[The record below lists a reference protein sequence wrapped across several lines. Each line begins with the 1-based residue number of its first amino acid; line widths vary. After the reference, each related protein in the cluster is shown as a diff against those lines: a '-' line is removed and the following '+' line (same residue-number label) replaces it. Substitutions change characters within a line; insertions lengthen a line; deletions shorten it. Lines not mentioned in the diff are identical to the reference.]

1 MTIELWVLITCCGL
15 ALFLSSVPLFRA
27 MRLQWGFKAMLGSR
41 EDLPP
46 LTGWGGRVVRS
57 YDNLMDNLVL
67 YGAVVLTGHAIGVS
81 NEWTV
86 LGAYTFLIGRV
97 LHAVTYIAG
106 ITLVRTIAY
115 IIGMVGTIM
124 IAIQLF

>member
-41 EDLPP
+41 EGLPP

-57 YDNLMDNLVL
+57 YNNLMDNLVL
-67 YGAVVLTGHAIGVS
+67 YGAVVLTAHAIGVS

-86 LGAYTFLIGRV
+86 LGAHAFLIGRL

-106 ITLVRTIAY
+106 ITVVRTLAY
-115 IIGMVGTIM
+115 IVGMVGTVM
-124 IAIQLF
+124 IAVQLF